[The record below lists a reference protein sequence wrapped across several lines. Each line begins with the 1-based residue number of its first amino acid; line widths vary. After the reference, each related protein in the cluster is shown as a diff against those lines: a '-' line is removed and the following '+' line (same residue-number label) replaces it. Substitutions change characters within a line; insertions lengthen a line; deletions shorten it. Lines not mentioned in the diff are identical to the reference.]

1 MLPLIGQ
8 SQRSFLGKK
17 MKLEAAQISTIEKFH
32 KDSFFWDYLIDLTKS
47 LKVVINTLLNLFE
60 QHHQHKRESQ
70 DINNNLEHFDFD
82 CRLPHHA
89 SKQ

>member
-1 MLPLIGQ
+1 
-8 SQRSFLGKK
+8 

-47 LKVVINTLLNLFE
+47 LKVIIDKFLNLYE
-60 QHHQHKRESQ
+60 QQGPQ
-70 DINNNLEHFDFD
+70 GINNSLEHFDFD

-89 SKQ
+89 S